1 MGLKRKREY
10 LAAIDLGTS
19 KTTCIVCE
27 INEMDKIEVIG
38 FGCAPGKGL
47 RKGMIINLEE
57 VLTSI
62 KRAVEEAEMMS
73 EITVG
78 EAFVGIAGTH
88 IKSFNSTGATT
99 VKGKHGEISESDI
112 YDVIEAAQ
120 TVLIPEDRE
129 IIHLLPMEFIV
140 DGHEGVTDPLGMN
153 GSRLEVRVHII
164 TGSISS
170 IKNVISCVNKAGIEV
185 KDVVS
190 NQLASAQ
197 ATVFDDEKNLGVAI
211 ADIGAGTTDLSVYA
225 GGQLEYTT
233 VLPLGGDHFTNDIAV
248 GLRTTVHTAEKIK
261 RKYGNLDSTEHE
273 DEALIKIDGIGG
285 GSDSTRKVPVH
296 LLNEI
301 LLPRAEELVTII
313 KSDLERMGHFKN
325 INSGMILTGG
335 GSLLRGFPNLA
346 EKIIN
351 LPVRIGTPANMVG
364 LSEVIDNPAY
374 AASVGILQ
382 YGYMNY
388 EKRKTNPFIRRRPIQ
403 RIRENLREVFS
414 SLF

>member
-1 MGLKRKREY
+1 MGLKRKKEY
-10 LAAIDLGTS
+10 LASIDLGTS

-27 INEMDKIEVIG
+27 INDEDRIEVIG
-38 FGCAPGKGL
+38 FGCSPAKGL
-47 RKGMIINLEE
+47 KKGMIINLEE
-57 VLTSI
+57 VLSSI
-62 KRAVEEAEMMS
+62 KSAVEEAEMMS

-170 IKNVISCVNKAGIEV
+170 IKNVISCINKAGIEV

-197 ATVFDDEKNLGVAI
+197 ATAFDDEKNLGVSV
-211 ADIGAGTTDLSVYA
+211 ADIGAGTTDLSVYSD
-225 GGQLEYTT
+225 GHLEYTT

-261 RKYGNLDSTEHE
+261 RKYGDLDSNGRD
-273 DEALIKIDGIGG
+273 DEALIKIDGIGNG
-285 GSDSTRKVPVH
+285 DSMRKIPVH

-301 LLPRAEELVTII
+301 LMPRAEELVTII
-313 KSDLERMGHFKN
+313 KSDLERMGHFEN
-325 INSGMILTGG
+325 INAGMILTGG

-346 EKIIN
+346 EKIVN
-351 LPVRIGTPANMVG
+351 LPVRIGTPAANMAG
-364 LSEVIDNPAY
+364 LSEVTDSPAY

-382 YGYMNY
+382 YGHMNY
-388 EKRKTNPFIRRRPIQ
+388 EKRRMSPFLRRKPIQ
-403 RIRENLREVFS
+403 RIRQNLKEVFS

>member
-1 MGLKRKREY
+1 MSLRRKKEY

-27 INEMDKIEVIG
+27 INEEERIEVIG
-38 FGCAPGKGL
+38 FGCAEAHGL
-47 RKGMIINLEE
+47 KKGMIINLEE
-57 VLTSI
+57 VLSSI
-62 KRAVEEAEMMS
+62 KRAVEEAETMS
-73 EITVG
+73 EITIG

-99 VKGKHGEISESDI
+99 VKGKHGEISEADI

-140 DGHEGVTDPLGMN
+140 DGYEGITDPLGMN

-170 IKNVISCVNKAGIEV
+170 VKNVISCVNKAGIEV

-197 ATVFDDEKNLGVAI
+197 ATVFDDEKNLGVAV
-211 ADIGAGTTDLSVYA
+211 ADIGAGTTDLSVYIN
-225 GGQLEYTT
+225 GHLEYTT
-233 VLPLGGDHFTNDIAV
+233 VLPIGGDHFTNDIAV
-248 GLRTTVHTAEKIK
+248 GLRTTIHSAEKIK
-261 RKYGNLDSTEHE
+261 RKYGDLGCSDADGEK
-273 DEALIKIDGIGG
+273 LIKIDEIGN
-285 GSDSTRKVPVH
+285 DDDVRKIQAH

-301 LLPRAEELVTII
+301 LMPRAEELVTII
-313 KSDLERMGHFKN
+313 KSDLERMGFFKA
-325 INSGMILTGG
+325 INAGIVLTGG
-335 GSLLRGFPNLA
+335 GSLLRGFHNLA
-346 EKIIN
+346 EKVVN
-351 LPVRIGTPANMVG
+351 LPVRIGTPVNMDG
-364 LSEVIDNPAY
+364 LSEVIDNPIY
-374 AASVGILQ
+374 ASTVGILQ

-388 EKRKTNPFIRRRPIQ
+388 EKRKANPFIHRKPIK
-403 RIRENLREVFS
+403 RLRENFKEVFS

>member
-1 MGLKRKREY
+1 MSFRRKKEY

-27 INEMDKIEVIG
+27 INDEDRIEVIG
-38 FGCAPGKGL
+38 FGCAEAHGL
-47 RKGMIINLEE
+47 KKGMIINLEE
-57 VLTSI
+57 VLVSI
-62 KRAVEEAEMMS
+62 KRAVEEAETMS

-99 VKGKHGEISESDI
+99 VKGKHGEISEADI

-140 DGHEGVTDPLGMN
+140 DGYEGITDPLGMN

-197 ATVFDDEKNLGVAI
+197 ATAFDDEKNLGVVV
-211 ADIGAGTTDLSVYA
+211 ADIGAGTTDLSVYN
-225 GGQLEYTT
+225 GGHLEYTT
-233 VLPLGGDHFTNDIAV
+233 VLPIGGDHFTNDIAV
-248 GLRTTVHTAEKIK
+248 GLRTTIHSAEKIK
-261 RKYGNLDSTEHE
+261 RKYGDLGSSETD
-273 DEALIKIDGIGG
+273 DEKLIKIDGIGNE
-285 GSDSTRKVPVH
+285 DEVRKIQAH

-301 LLPRAEELVTII
+301 LLPRAEELITII
-313 KSDLERMGHFKN
+313 KSDLERMGYFKE
-325 INSGMILTGG
+325 INAGIVLTGG
-335 GSLLRGFPNLA
+335 GSLLRGFNNLA
-346 EKIIN
+346 EKIVN
-351 LPVRIGTPANMVG
+351 LPARIGTPVNMDG
-364 LSEVIDNPAY
+364 LSEVIDNPIY
-374 AASVGILQ
+374 ASTVGILQ

-388 EKRKTNPFIRRRPIQ
+388 EKRKTNPFIHRKPIK
-403 RIRENLREVFS
+403 RFRENLKEVFS